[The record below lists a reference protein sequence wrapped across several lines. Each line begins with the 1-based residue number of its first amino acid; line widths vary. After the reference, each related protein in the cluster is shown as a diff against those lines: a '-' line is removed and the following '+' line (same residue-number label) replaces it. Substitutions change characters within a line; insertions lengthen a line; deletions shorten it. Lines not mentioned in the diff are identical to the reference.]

1 MSQLHNFYPPP
12 LQKDIER
19 RSETHTY
26 TDKPY
31 SHFDPTNDEITSN
44 PMNRRTATFNDPLMN
59 EGGTKILTKV
69 RSMPQNEFKPLY
81 DVNSR
86 Q

>member
-1 MSQLHNFYPPP
+1 MSQPHYFYP

-19 RSETHTY
+19 RTEAHTY

-31 SHFDPTNDEITSN
+31 SHFDPANDEITSYN
-44 PMNRRTATFNDPLMN
+44 MNRKMPTFNDPLMH

-69 RSMPQNEFKPLY
+69 RSMPHNEFHPLY